1 MSLRD
6 KILAAADIPSETV
19 EVPEWNATLLIKG
32 MTAADRLSLMQNAV
46 DPNSGNVDMSI
57 VYPDVVV
64 ACAYDP
70 DNGERVFSDD
80 DKALIMGKASA
91 AVEKVASVGLRLS
104 GIGKEDA
111 DALGKDSSSTES
123 DDSSSS

>member
-19 EVPEWNATLLIKG
+19 EVPEWNVTLLMKG
-32 MTAADRLSLMQNAV
+32 MTAADRLALMQNAV
-46 DPNSGNVDMSI
+46 DPNTGNVNMSV

-70 DNGERVFSDD
+70 DSGEPVFTGE

-104 GIGKEDA
+104 GIGKDDQ
-111 DALGKDSSSTES
+111 DALGKDSSNTES